1 MAPVMRRVV
10 LVLTGIALAFT
21 AAGSA
26 PALAATRHSAPGTPA
41 FRQGHLAR
49 MTAVTL
55 HHGEALGPGES
66 LTSGTVTLVMQGDG
80 NLVLYPDGLVGNPN
94 VALWDSDTR
103 GNNTAL
109 LQGDGNFVI
118 YPTDELG
125 NASAAEWATD
135 THGSNVLVVQVDGNV
150 VIYPSCCVGDPYAAE
165 WATDTPV
172 FGLIPRVR

>member
-1 MAPVMRRVV
+1 MTPVMRRVV

-26 PALAATRHSAPGTPA
+26 PALAATRHSSPGTLA
-41 FRQGHLAR
+41 SRQGHLAR
-49 MTAVTL
+49 MSAATL
-55 HHGEALGPGES
+55 HQGEALGPGDS
-66 LTSGTVTLVMQGDG
+66 LASGTVTLVMQGDG
-80 NLVLYPDGLVGNPN
+80 NLVLYPAGLVGDPN

-109 LQGDGNFVI
+109 LQDDGNFVI
-118 YPTDELG
+118 YPTGEVG

-135 THGSNVLVVQVDGNV
+135 THGSNVLEVQDDGNV
-150 VIYPSCCVGDPYAAE
+150 VIYPSCCIGDPAAAE

-172 FGLIPRVR
+172 FAVIH